1 MVDLTILAEAAA
13 RDPLLGAF
21 VLMATGALVSRLL
34 FKQQAR
40 NGLLSGP
47 SRHSIKILIVACM
60 PGFSKRSGLGAL
72 MTMSVIAACS
82 FVCGDG
88 RICVTVPE
96 N

>member
-1 MVDLTILAEAAA
+1 MNVAAQA
-13 RDPLLGAF
+13 
-21 VLMATGALVSRLL
+21 
-34 FKQQAR
+34 AR

-47 SRHSIKILIVACM
+47 SRYSIKILIVACM

-72 MTMSVIAACS
+72 MTMSVVATCS